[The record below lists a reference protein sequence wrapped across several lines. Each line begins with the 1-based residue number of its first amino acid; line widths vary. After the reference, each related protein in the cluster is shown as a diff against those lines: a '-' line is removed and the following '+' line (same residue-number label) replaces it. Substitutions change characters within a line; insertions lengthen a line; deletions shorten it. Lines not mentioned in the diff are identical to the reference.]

1 MPAVVALLRG
11 INVGRHKKIKMA
23 DLRALLGD
31 LGMRGARTVLQS
43 GNAVFE
49 SDESDL
55 ARLQKRL
62 EAGICERF
70 GFEAQ
75 VILRVAEDY
84 KTALAQQP
92 FTAAQLERGK
102 HAMIVFLSAEPE
114 PVAVAALRT
123 ENPGRE
129 MIQAAGNALYIFYTD
144 GVAGSKLDNKR
155 IERALNLVGSARNW
169 NTCQR
174 LLKLM
179 D

>member
-1 MPAVVALLRG
+1 MPTVVALLRG
-11 INVGRHKKIKMA
+11 INVGGRKKIKMA
-23 DLRALLGD
+23 DLRALLAA
-31 LGMRGARTVLQS
+31 LGMRRARTVLQS
-43 GNAVFE
+43 GNAVFD
-49 SDESDL
+49 SDETDL
-55 ARLQKRL
+55 AQLQKRL

-75 VILRVAEDY
+75 AVLRAADDFKAV
-84 KTALAQQP
+84 LARQP
-92 FTAAQLERGK
+92 FCAAQLERGN

-114 PVAVAALRT
+114 PAALAALRA

-129 MIQAAGNALYIFYTD
+129 VIQAAGEELYIFYTD

-174 LLKLM
+174 LLNML

>member
-1 MPAVVALLRG
+1 MPTVVALLRG
-11 INVGRHKKIKMA
+11 INVGGRKKIKMA
-23 DLRALLGD
+23 DLRALLAA
-31 LGMRGARTVLQS
+31 LGMRRARTVLQS
-43 GNAVFE
+43 GNAVFN
-49 SDESDL
+49 SDETDL
-55 ARLQKRL
+55 AQLQKRL

-75 VILRVAEDY
+75 AVLRAAEDF
-84 KTALAQQP
+84 KAVLARHS
-92 FTAAQLERGK
+92 FSAGQLERGN

-114 PVAVAALRT
+114 PAALAT
-123 ENPGRE
+123 LSAENPGRE
-129 MIQAAGNALYIFYTD
+129 VIQAAGSELYIFYSD

-174 LLKLM
+174 LLKLL